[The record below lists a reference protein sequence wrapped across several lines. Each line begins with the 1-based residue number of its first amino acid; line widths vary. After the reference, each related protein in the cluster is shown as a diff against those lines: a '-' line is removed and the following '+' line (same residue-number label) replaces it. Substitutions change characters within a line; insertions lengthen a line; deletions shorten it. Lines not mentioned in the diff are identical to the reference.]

1 MRVVDSLRDS
11 RFESRRTFSKLIQ
24 VIVAIRKD
32 YKKAA
37 KGSSKISK
45 CLT

>member
-32 YKKAA
+32 YKKLRRAHP
-37 KGSSKISK
+37 KYQSV
-45 CLT
+45 